1 MKDRLNEIR
10 KLYTRLNE
18 AGIPCTLAPL
28 YDGWQVSVYADE
40 DKTRELDDCIIHRG
54 SHGYQ
59 NGLLE
64 TYRLNDCEGWE
75 TAEDVFKG
83 WAKMYNEAN
92 QPKNNHTNTC
102 DCTIIG
108 AGGEVWKGSAP
119 SWD

>member
-1 MKDRLNEIR
+1 MENVLDEIK
-10 KLYTRLNE
+10 KLHEMLTN
-18 AGIPCTLAPL
+18 AGIPHTFGPCL
-28 YDGWQVSVYADE
+28 DGMQIRMYADA
-40 DKTRELDDCIIHRG
+40 DMTNELDDCIIHSG

-59 NGLLE
+59 VGLLE

-83 WAKMYNEAN
+83 WAKMYYKTNP
-92 QPKNNHTNTC
+92 PKDNHTDTC

-108 AGGEVWKGSAP
+108 AGGEIWKGSAP